1 MAIMRRGSSLYLKRH
16 VPKRFA
22 RVEPRREVW
31 VALHTDSETI
41 AQEKA
46 ARVWTEMIEAWEA
59 QLAGD
64 SAAASRRFDAARAA
78 ADVRG
83 YRFLSSGDVAK
94 LPIAEFLD
102 RLEQSHDRQ
111 GRVVPHLADALIGG
125 VAPPALN
132 VSGALKEYW
141 AIADD
146 RTLGKSED
154 QVRRWKNPR
163 KKAVKNFIDVVGDVE
178 LAKLT
183 PDHMLDF
190 RAWWLE
196 RIRAGV
202 TPNSANKDIIH
213 LSDILRTVNRMKRL
227 GLSLPLE
234 GMTFKQGVKN
244 QRKAFSEKWIREQL
258 LRPGAMAGLNTE
270 ARCIVLGMVNTG
282 YRPSEGAALL
292 PQHIILDVEYPHIKI
307 EAVGRVLKSQYAE
320 RTIPLAGISL
330 EALRECRDGF
340 PRYRDNAGLSDTVNK
355 FLREN
360 KLLESEEHTLYGLR
374 HSFEDRLL
382 DRDTDD
388 RIRRDLMGH
397 ALDRQRYG
405 EGASLE
411 KLSGIVQAIA
421 L

>member
-1 MAIMRRGSSLYLKRH
+1 
-16 VPKRFA
+16 
-22 RVEPRREVW
+22 
-31 VALHTDSETI
+31 
-41 AQEKA
+41 
-46 ARVWTEMIEAWEA
+46 
-59 QLAGD
+59 
-64 SAAASRRFDAARAA
+64 
-78 ADVRG
+78 
-83 YRFLSSGDVAK
+83 
-94 LPIAEFLD
+94 
-102 RLEQSHDRQ
+102 
-111 GRVVPHLADALIGG
+111 
-125 VAPPALN
+125 
-132 VSGALKEYW
+132 
-141 AIADD
+141 
-146 RTLGKSED
+146 
-154 QVRRWKNPR
+154 
-163 KKAVKNFIDVVGDVE
+163 
-178 LAKLT
+178 
-183 PDHMLDF
+183 MLDF

-234 GMTFKQGVKN
+234 GMTLKQGTKN

-360 KLLESEEHTLYGLR
+360 KLLESDEHTLYGLR

-411 KLSGIVQAIA
+411 KLSRIVQAIA